1 MYIFIPDFWLGVL
14 ALLGAEIIAAIVL
27 GVRYSIKQRGK
38 DKSDEQ

>member
-1 MYIFIPDFWLGVL
+1 MWIEPFWLGVL

-27 GVRYSIKQRGK
+27 GIRYSIKQRGK